1 MRRFATAVV
10 AATLVLT
17 TGCASMQS
25 MKMPTQVGGVPL
37 NWKTCGAAGA
47 VAGGLLGAIDSF
59 GAAAAGALTAGLIGV
74 LLCRDVEQPVDNDA
88 DGIMDNVDRCPGT
101 PPGQKVDGEGCELD
115 SDGDTV
121 IDRNDLCPGTAAG
134 VKVNAS
140 GCPAAGDADKDGVPD
155 DRDQCAATPVGA
167 RVDAKGCEFDAD
179 GDGVTDFNDRC
190 PTTPA
195 GAAVDAS
202 GCESD
207 GDGDGVPDSR
217 DRCPGTLAGTGVD
230 DQGCE
235 RAQDRDRDGVP
246 DSVDRCLDTPAGVP
260 VDAEGC
266 TRVTDADNDGV
277 ADNLDRCPGS
287 SFGAAVDAM
296 GCALD
301 QSGAGTAAGAGAGAG
316 AAADAAAGGGAA
328 EPGTDTGG
336 TGAGGVR
343 AVAQGDIVVLK
354 GVNFES
360 GSAKLLPESTQVLD
374 SIAADLL
381 DNPDLAIEVGGHT
394 DNTGSAATNR
404 RLSKQRA
411 DVVRAYL
418 IGKGIPAERLTAV
431 GYGPDRPISS
441 NRTEEGRAA
450 NRRVELR
457 KR

>member
-17 TGCASMQS
+17 SGCASMQS
-25 MKMPTQVGGVPL
+25 MKMPTQIGGVPL
-37 NWKTCGAAGA
+37 NWKTCGGAGA

-101 PPGQKVDGEGCELD
+101 PPGQKVDAEGCELD

-121 IDRNDLCPGTAAG
+121 IDRNDLCPGTGAG

-140 GCPAAGDADKDGVPD
+140 GCPAAGDTDKDGVPD
-155 DRDQCAATPVGA
+155 DRDRCAATPVGA
-167 RVDAKGCEFDAD
+167 RVDANGCEFDSD

-195 GAAVDAS
+195 GAGVDTS

-217 DRCPGTLAGTGVD
+217 DRCPGTLAGTSVD

-246 DSVDRCLDTPAGVP
+246 DSIDRCLDTPAGVP

-266 TRVTDADNDGV
+266 TRMTDADNDGV
-277 ADNLDRCPGS
+277 ADDLDRCPGT
-287 SFGAAVDAM
+287 SFGTPVDAM
-296 GCALD
+296 GCELD
-301 QSGAGTAAGAGAGAG
+301 QTG
-316 AAADAAAGGGAA
+316 AAAAPGGGAA
-328 EPGTDTGG
+328 QPGADSAG
-336 TGAGGVR
+336 TRASSAVP

-354 GVNFES
+354 GVNFET
-360 GSAKLLPESTQVLD
+360 GSAKLLPESMQVLD
-374 SIAADLL
+374 SVAADLL

-404 RLSKQRA
+404 RLSKERA
-411 DVVRAYL
+411 DVVRGYL
-418 IGKGIPAERLTAV
+418 IGKGIPAARLTAV
-431 GYGPDRPISS
+431 GYGPDRPIAS
-441 NRTEEGRAA
+441 NRTEDGRAA

>member
-17 TGCASMQS
+17 SGCASMQS
-25 MKMPTQVGGVPL
+25 MKMPTQIGGVPL
-37 NWKTCGAAGA
+37 NWKTCGGAGA
-47 VAGGLLGAIDSF
+47 VVGGLLGALDSF

-101 PPGQKVDGEGCELD
+101 PPGQKVDEEGCELD

-140 GCPAAGDADKDGVPD
+140 GCPVAGDADKDGVPD
-155 DRDQCAATPVGA
+155 DRDRCAATPVGA
-167 RVDAKGCEFDAD
+167 RVDANGCEFD
-179 GDGVTDFNDRC
+179 TDFHDRC

-195 GAAVDAS
+195 GASVDAS

-217 DRCPGTLAGTGVD
+217 DRCPGTLAGTSVD

-246 DSVDRCLDTPAGVP
+246 DSIDRCLDTPPGVP

-266 TRVTDADNDGV
+266 TRMTDADNDGV
-277 ADNLDRCPGS
+277 ADDLDRCPGT
-287 SFGAAVDAM
+287 SFGTPVDAM
-296 GCALD
+296 GCELD
-301 QSGAGTAAGAGAGAG
+301 QTG
-316 AAADAAAGGGAA
+316 AAASPGGGAA
-328 EPGTDTGG
+328 QPGADSA
-336 TGAGGVR
+336 GARASSSVP

-354 GVNFES
+354 GVNFET
-360 GSAKLLPESTQVLD
+360 GSAKLLPESMQVLD
-374 SIAADLL
+374 SVAADLL

-404 RLSKQRA
+404 RLSKERA
-411 DVVRAYL
+411 DVVRGYL
-418 IGKGIPAERLTAV
+418 IGKGIPAARLTAV
-431 GYGPDRPISS
+431 GYGPDRPIAS